1 MRNKILVILGILSLS
16 IYISGCSKHEEIVQS
31 SDSFG
36 DVEESS
42 SLVESSEEKK

>member
-1 MRNKILVILGILSLS
+1 MRNKKYLVLGILVCLCL
-16 IYISGCSKHEEIVQS
+16 SGCSKNSSIQS

-36 DVEESS
+36 DIEESS

>member
-1 MRNKILVILGILSLS
+1 MKNQKFLISCLLVCLCL
-16 IYISGCSKHEEIVQS
+16 SGCSKNSSIQS